1 LELPVVHVHQ
11 DRKVQA
17 VHRSVQ
23 VLRAVEIWQD
33 LVLVLFVQVLQRD
46 HNNVP
51 MVHNDH
57 KVAKVDKVEDL
68 VAHHHHLR
76 IAHKVDH
83 NVLVELVENQVVVD
97 LLPVDQDNVPVALVE
112 HLERM
117 RVRKRITR
125 VRKHVAKRS
134 TICKPPHLVALLSH
148 AAMEILQLSYVAAHH
163 SRISLKKSV
172 QIPQHWSL
180 FSSI

>member
-1 LELPVVHVHQ
+1 
-11 DRKVQA
+11 
-17 VHRSVQ
+17 
-23 VLRAVEIWQD
+23 
-33 LVLVLFVQVLQRD
+33 
-46 HNNVP
+46 

-57 KVAKVDKVEDL
+57 KVVKVDKVEDL

-83 NVLVELVENQVVVD
+83 NVLAALAENQVVD

-112 HLERM
+112 HLGKM
-117 RVRKRITR
+117 LVRKRITR

-172 QIPQHWSL
+172 QIPQRSSQ

>member
-1 LELPVVHVHQ
+1 
-11 DRKVQA
+11 
-17 VHRSVQ
+17 
-23 VLRAVEIWQD
+23 
-33 LVLVLFVQVLQRD
+33 LQRD
-46 HNNVP
+46 HNNVL

-57 KVAKVDKVEDL
+57 KVVKVAEDL
-68 VAHHHHLR
+68 VAHHHHLH

-83 NVLVELVENQVVVD
+83 NVLVALVENQVVVD

-112 HLERM
+112 HLEKM
-117 RVRKRITR
+117 LARKRITR

-148 AAMEILQLSYVAAHH
+148 VAMEILQLSYVVAHH

-172 QIPQHWSL
+172 QIPQRSYQ

>member
-1 LELPVVHVHQ
+1 
-11 DRKVQA
+11 
-17 VHRSVQ
+17 
-23 VLRAVEIWQD
+23 
-33 LVLVLFVQVLQRD
+33 
-46 HNNVP
+46 

-68 VAHHHHLR
+68 VAHHRHLH
-76 IAHKVDH
+76 IAHKVDQD
-83 NVLVELVENQVVVD
+83 NVPVALVENQVVVD

-117 RVRKRITR
+117 LVRKRITR
-125 VRKHVAKRS
+125 ARKHVAKRS

-172 QIPQHWSL
+172 QIPQRWSL

>member
-1 LELPVVHVHQ
+1 
-11 DRKVQA
+11 
-17 VHRSVQ
+17 
-23 VLRAVEIWQD
+23 
-33 LVLVLFVQVLQRD
+33 
-46 HNNVP
+46 

-68 VAHHHHLR
+68 VAHHRHLH
-76 IAHKVDH
+76 IAHKVDQD
-83 NVLVELVENQVVVD
+83 NVPVALVENQVVVD

-112 HLERM
+112 HLEKM
-117 RVRKRITR
+117 LARKRITR

-148 AAMEILQLSYVAAHH
+148 VAMEILQLSYVVAHH

-172 QIPQHWSL
+172 QIPQRSYQ

>member
-1 LELPVVHVHQ
+1 
-11 DRKVQA
+11 
-17 VHRSVQ
+17 
-23 VLRAVEIWQD
+23 
-33 LVLVLFVQVLQRD
+33 
-46 HNNVP
+46 

-57 KVAKVDKVEDL
+57 KVDKVDKVEDL
-68 VAHHHHLR
+68 VAHHHLLR

-83 NVLVELVENQVVVD
+83 NVPVALVENQVVVD
-97 LLPVDQDNVPVALVE
+97 LLPVDQDNVPVALGE

-117 RVRKRITR
+117 LVRKRITR

-148 AAMEILQLSYVAAHH
+148 AAMEILQLSYVAAPH

-172 QIPQHWSL
+172 QIPQRSSL

>member
-1 LELPVVHVHQ
+1 
-11 DRKVQA
+11 
-17 VHRSVQ
+17 
-23 VLRAVEIWQD
+23 
-33 LVLVLFVQVLQRD
+33 LQRD
-46 HNNVP
+46 HNNVL
-51 MVHNDH
+51 MVHN
-57 KVAKVDKVEDL
+57 VPKVDKVAEDL
-68 VAHHHHLR
+68 VAHHRHLH

-83 NVLVELVENQVVVD
+83 NVLVALVENQVVVD

-112 HLERM
+112 HLEKM
-117 RVRKRITR
+117 LARKRITR

-172 QIPQHWSL
+172 QIPQRSSQ